1 MSKNVKV
8 EKVVREPA
16 PQRPGRETIEK
27 RGGQTAPPNAP
38 TPSVVTSMPT
48 TSLVPA
54 PVPAPAPAAAP
65 APSPG
70 SESDD

>member
-1 MSKNVKV
+1 MSKDVKV
-8 EKVVREPA
+8 EKVVQEPA
-16 PQRPGRETIEK
+16 PQQPARQVIEK

-38 TPSVVTSMPT
+38 TPSVVTSVPT

-54 PVPAPAPAAAP
+54 PAPAP

-70 SESDD
+70 SESND